1 MARPKKLASEILAAA
16 LSGLEE
22 QRNRID
28 RQIAELRA
36 MMGKR
41 GPGRPP
47 AAGRAAAAATPA
59 KKASRKRAKRKLSSE
74 GRARIIAAANKR
86 WAAIKRQKEAEG

>member
-28 RQIAELRA
+28 RQIAEVRA

-47 AAGRAAAAATPA
+47 AAEKAAAPVAVA
-59 KKASRKRAKRKLSSE
+59 KRAYTKRAKRKLSAE
-74 GRARIIAAANKR
+74 GRARIIAAAKKR
-86 WAAIKRQKEAEG
+86 WAAFKKQKAAEA